1 MKLLRYGPAG
11 SERPAVIPTG
21 SDELRDA
28 SSVTADFDVEFF
40 ADGGLERLA
49 AALEAGSLPVIDLD
63 GQRIGSPLKRP
74 GKIVCIGLN
83 YRDHA
88 REAGMDEPTEPVV
101 FMKAPNTVV
110 GPFDEVKIP
119 RASNKTDWEVE
130 LGVIIGQRVSYLDS
144 PADAASHIAG
154 YVVVND
160 VSEREFQLER
170 GGQWDKGK
178 SCDTF
183 NPMGPWLVTRDE
195 VADVQALDLW
205 TDIDGERVQS
215 GTTAD
220 MIFPVD
226 HIVWYLSQF
235 MVLEPG
241 DLINTGTPAGVGSG
255 FTPQRFLREGQ
266 TMTVGIAGLGEQLC
280 TTIATPTDS
289 A

>member
-11 SERPAVIPTG
+11 SERPAVIPPG
-21 SDELRDA
+21 STVALDA
-28 SSVTADFDVEFF
+28 SSLTGDFDTEFF
-40 ADGGLERLA
+40 ASDGIERLRA
-49 AALEAGSLPVIDLD
+49 AVAAGSLAEVDLA
-63 GQRIGSPLKRP
+63 GQRLGAPLKRP

-101 FMKAPNTVV
+101 FMKAANTVV
-110 GPFDEVKIP
+110 GPTDEVRIP
-119 RASNKTDWEVE
+119 LRSTKTDWEVE
-130 LGVIIGQRVSYLDS
+130 LGVVIGAHTSYLDS
-144 PADAASHIAG
+144 PADAAGQIAG
-154 YVVVND
+154 YVTVND

-183 NPMGPWLVTRDE
+183 NPMGPWLVTADQID
-195 VADVQALDLW
+195 DVQSLELW
-205 TDIDGERVQS
+205 TEIDGERVQS

-220 MIFPVD
+220 MIFAVD

-255 FTPQRFLREGQ
+255 FDPPRFLTPGQ
-266 TMTVGIAGLGEQLC
+266 TMVVGIAGLGEQRC
-280 TTIATPTDS
+280 VTVATPH
-289 A
+289 